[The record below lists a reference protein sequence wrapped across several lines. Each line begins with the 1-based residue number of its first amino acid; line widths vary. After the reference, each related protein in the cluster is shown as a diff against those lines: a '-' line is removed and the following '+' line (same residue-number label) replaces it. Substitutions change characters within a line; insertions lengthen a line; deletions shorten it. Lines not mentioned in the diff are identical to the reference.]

1 MARIGVFIC
10 QCGSNIAGVV
20 AIERVVEAAQKLPGV
35 KVSMDYKYMCSEP
48 GQNIIINAIKEQAL
62 DRVVVASC
70 SPRMHENTFRMAVE
84 RAGLNPYMLEIANIR
99 EHVSWVHSDNKDAA
113 TDKAIKLIELAVAK
127 VRRNEPL
134 SKMYAKIEKRAL
146 VIGGGIAGIQAA
158 LDIAANGYKV
168 MLVEKEPSIGGRM
181 AQLDKTFPTMDCS
194 ACILTPK
201 MVFVAQNKN
210 ITLQTYAEVVE
221 VYGYVGNFE
230 VKIKKKARFVSM
242 EKCIGCGVCTE
253 KCPSKKALSEFNANI
268 AVRKAIY
275 TPFPQAVPNIPVID
289 KDTCMYFSTGKCKV
303 CEKVCPAEAIDYTQE
318 DEIITERFGAIVMAT
333 GFDPYDHSSYGEYG
347 YGEIPDVITGLQLE
361 RMISSGGPTGGHIKR
376 PSDGKEP
383 ETVVFIQ
390 CVGSR
395 DDSKGKPYCSR
406 VCCMYTAKQALLL
419 KEHYPNSQVFVFYMD
434 IRAAGKGYEEFV
446 QRVQSEY
453 GVVYLRGRVSRIYEK
468 REKLLV
474 KGVDTLAGKQ
484 VEIDA
489 DMVVLA
495 TGLEPKKGSQSLAQL
510 FHIGYDQNGFYTELH
525 PKLAPVETAISGVFL
540 AGCCQGP
547 KDIPDTVAQAS
558 ATASKV
564 GALLSQESLE
574 IEPMISEVNPLLC
587 SGCKMCYH
595 ACPYSA
601 IEMEDK
607 EVRRG
612 EARNVAKVLVSVCKG
627 CGVCV
632 AGCYCKAI
640 DLKGFTDRQLMEEIE
655 VFRYCL

>member
-1 MARIGVFIC
+1 MSRIGVFIC
-10 QCGSNIAGVV
+10 HCGSNIAGVV
-20 AIERVVEAAQKLPGV
+20 AIEKVVESAQKLPGV
-35 KVSMDYKYMCSEP
+35 SVSMDYKYMCSEP
-48 GQNIIINAIKEQAL
+48 GQNLIINAIKEQAL
-62 DRVVVASC
+62 DRVVVGSC
-70 SPRMHENTFRMAVE
+70 SPRMHENTFRAAVE
-84 RAGLNPYMLEIANIR
+84 RAGLNPYMLEIANLR
-99 EHVSWVHSDNKDAA
+99 EHVSWVHSDNKEAA
-113 TDKAIKLIELAVAK
+113 TDKAIKLVEMAVAK
-127 VRRNEPL
+127 VRRSEPL
-134 SKMYAKIEKRAL
+134 SKMYAEIEKRAL

-201 MVFVAQNKN
+201 MVAVAQHKN
-210 ITLQTYAEVVE
+210 ITLQTYAEVVK
-221 VYGYVGNFE
+221 VNGYVGNFE
-230 VKIKKKARFVSM
+230 VQIRRKARFVSM

-253 KCPSKKALSEFNANI
+253 KCPSKKALSEFNANT

-289 KDTCMYFSTGKCKV
+289 KNSCTYFATGKCKV
-303 CEKVCPAEAIDYTQE
+303 CEKVCPAGAIDYTE
-318 DEIITERFGAIVMAT
+318 SDEIITERFGAIVIAT
-333 GFDPYDHSSYGEYG
+333 GFDTYDHSSYGEYG
-347 YGEIPDVITGLQLE
+347 YGEFKDVITGLQLE

-383 ETVVFIQ
+383 ETIVFIQ
-390 CVGSR
+390 CIGSR

-419 KEHYPNSQVFVFYMD
+419 KEHYPNSRVIVFYMD

-446 QRVQSEY
+446 QRVQTEY
-453 GVVYLRGRVSRIYEK
+453 GAAYLRGRVSRIYEK

-495 TGLEPKKGSQSLAQL
+495 TGLEPKKDAQNLAQL
-510 FHIGYDQNGFYTELH
+510 FHISYDQNGFYTELH
-525 PKLAPVETAISGVFL
+525 PKLAPVETAIAGVFL

-564 GALLSQESLE
+564 GALLSQERLE
-574 IEPMISEVNPLLC
+574 IEPMISEVTPLLC
-587 SGCKMCYH
+587 SGCQRCYH

-612 EARNVAKVLVSVCKG
+612 EIRNVAKVLVSVCKG

-640 DLKGFTDRQLMEEIE
+640 ELKGFTDRQLMGEIE
-655 VFRYCL
+655 VVRN

>member
-1 MARIGVFIC
+1 MSRIGVFIC
-10 QCGSNIAGVV
+10 HCGSNIAGVV
-20 AIERVVEAAQKLPGV
+20 AIEKVVESAQKLPGV
-35 KVSMDYKYMCSEP
+35 SVSMDYKYMCSEP
-48 GQNIIINAIKEQAL
+48 GQNLIINAIKEQAL
-62 DRVVVASC
+62 DRVVVGSC
-70 SPRMHENTFRMAVE
+70 SPRMHENTFRAAVE
-84 RAGLNPYMLEIANIR
+84 RAGLNPYMLEIANLR
-99 EHVSWVHSDNKDAA
+99 EHVSWVHSDDKEAA
-113 TDKAIKLIELAVAK
+113 TDKAIKLVEMAVAK
-127 VRRNEPL
+127 VRRSEPL
-134 SKMYAKIEKRAL
+134 SKMYAEIEKRAL

-201 MVFVAQNKN
+201 MVAVAQHKN
-210 ITLQTYAEVVE
+210 ITLQTYAEVVK
-221 VYGYVGNFE
+221 VNGYVGNFE
-230 VKIKKKARFVSM
+230 VQIRRKARFVSM

-253 KCPSKKALSEFNANI
+253 KCPSKKALSEFNANT

-289 KDTCMYFSTGKCKV
+289 KNSCTYFATGKCKV
-303 CEKVCPAEAIDYTQE
+303 CEKVCPAGAIDYTE
-318 DEIITERFGAIVMAT
+318 SDEIITERFGAIVIAT
-333 GFDPYDHSSYGEYG
+333 GFDTYDHSSYGEYG
-347 YGEIPDVITGLQLE
+347 YGEFKDVITGLQLE

-383 ETVVFIQ
+383 ETIVFIQ
-390 CVGSR
+390 CIGSR

-419 KEHYPNSQVFVFYMD
+419 KEHYPNSRVIVFYMD

-446 QRVQSEY
+446 QRVQTEY
-453 GVVYLRGRVSRIYEK
+453 GAAYLRGRVSRIYEK

-495 TGLEPKKGSQSLAQL
+495 TGLEPKKDAQNLAQL
-510 FHIGYDQNGFYTELH
+510 FHISYDQNGFYTELH
-525 PKLAPVETAISGVFL
+525 PKLAPVETAIAGVFL

-564 GALLSQESLE
+564 GALLSQERLE
-574 IEPMISEVNPLLC
+574 IEPMISEVTPLLC
-587 SGCKMCYH
+587 SGCQRCYH

-612 EARNVAKVLVSVCKG
+612 EIRNVAKVLVSVCKG

-640 DLKGFTDRQLMEEIE
+640 ELKGFTDRQLMGEIE
-655 VFRYCL
+655 VVRN

>member
-1 MARIGVFIC
+1 MSRIGVFIC
-10 QCGSNIAGVV
+10 HCGSNIAGVV
-20 AIERVVEAAQKLPGV
+20 AIEKVVESAQKLPGV
-35 KVSMDYKYMCSEP
+35 SVSMDYKYMCSEP
-48 GQNIIINAIKEQAL
+48 GQNLIINAIKEQAL
-62 DRVVVASC
+62 DRVVVGSC
-70 SPRMHENTFRMAVE
+70 SPRMHENTFRAAVE
-84 RAGLNPYMLEIANIR
+84 RAGLNPYMLEIANLR
-99 EHVSWVHSDNKDAA
+99 EHVSWVHSDNKEAA
-113 TDKAIKLIELAVAK
+113 TDKAIKLVEMAVAK
-127 VRRNEPL
+127 VRRSEPL
-134 SKMYAKIEKRAL
+134 SKMYAEIEKRAL

-168 MLVEKEPSIGGRM
+168 VLVEKEPSIGGRM

-201 MVFVAQNKN
+201 MVAVAQHKN
-210 ITLQTYAEVVE
+210 ITLQTYAEVDQVN
-221 VYGYVGNFE
+221 GYVGNFE

-253 KCPSKKALSEFNANI
+253 KCPSKKALSEFNANTT
-268 AVRKAIY
+268 VRKSIY

-289 KDTCMYFSTGKCKV
+289 KTTCTYFATGKCKV
-303 CEKVCPAEAIDYTQE
+303 CEKVCPAGAIDYTE
-318 DEIITERFGAIVMAT
+318 SDEIITERFGAIVIAT
-333 GFDPYDHSSYGEYG
+333 GFDTYDHSSYGEYG
-347 YGEIPDVITGLQLE
+347 YGEFKDVITGLQLE

-383 ETVVFIQ
+383 ETIVFIQ
-390 CVGSR
+390 CIGSR

-419 KEHYPNSQVFVFYMD
+419 KEHYPNSRVIVFYMD

-446 QRVQSEY
+446 QRVQTEY
-453 GVVYLRGRVSRIYEK
+453 GAAYLRGRVSRIYEK

-495 TGLEPKKGSQSLAQL
+495 TGLEPKKDAQNLAQL
-510 FHIGYDQNGFYTELH
+510 FHISYDQNGFYTELH
-525 PKLAPVETAISGVFL
+525 PKLAPVETAIAGVFL

-564 GALLSQESLE
+564 GALLSQERLE
-574 IEPMISEVNPLLC
+574 IEPMISEVTPLLC
-587 SGCKMCYH
+587 SGCQRCYH

-612 EARNVAKVLVSVCKG
+612 EIRNVAKVLVSVCKG

-640 DLKGFTDRQLMEEIE
+640 ELKGFTDRQLMGEIE
-655 VFRYCL
+655 VVRN